1 MTNLILKS
9 DGLIYASIVIS
20 GTISEAV
27 VCDDQKEAR
36 KILEALPIMH
46 LNTPHPVPGLEFDI
60 EDKFTHCTLHEKHY
74 HKVAI
79 LKPTV
84 VETEVDEQWI
94 SMLAVVDELRQDFN
108 DDYVI
113 KQIKQ
118 HYTITK
124 KQ

>member
-1 MTNLILKS
+1 MTTNLILKS
-9 DGLIYASIVIS
+9 DGLIYASAVIS

-46 LNTPHPVPGLEFDI
+46 LNTPHPVHGLEFEI

-84 VETEVDEQWI
+84 VETEVDEQEKLWK
-94 SMLAVVDELRQDFN
+94 LAMHHSGSQMN
-108 DDYVI
+108 PI
-113 KQIKQ
+113 KWLSEHFTIKR
-118 HYTITK
+118 K
-124 KQ
+124 